1 MRPLITADTVDPD
14 LGIAR
19 AQRAAERVGAVGR
32 VDRNTIS
39 PQNLGRV
46 TQQALLRVSRM
57 DLKSSGHVRNCGEIM
72 GASKAADG
80 TDKGMKLLG
89 DLLPIIAF
97 FIVFK
102 AVGEPDGIRA
112 ATAAAIVIAAAQ
124 VGWTR
129 IRVGHFRTSQLVT
142 LGLLGFLGGLTLLLR
157 DPRYIQWKPTVVS
170 WAMAIAF
177 LGSGFIGEKSLVE
190 RMFGGSI
197 QAPRPVWWRLS
208 LAWSGFFLM
217 LGGLNLYFAWYWSTE
232 VWVNFKVFG
241 TLGLSLAFTFI
252 QALYLMRYDAGV
264 NDVGKE

>member
-1 MRPLITADTVDPD
+1 MRSPIAADTVDPN
-14 LGIAR
+14 LGITGP
-19 AQRAAERVGAVGR
+19 QRTAKRISTVGR
-32 VDRNTIS
+32 VNRHPIRLQD
-39 PQNLGRV
+39 LGSV
-46 TQQALLRVSRM
+46 TQKALLRVGRM
-57 DLKSSGHVRNCGEIM
+57 DLQSSGHARNRDEIM

-80 TDKGMKLLG
+80 TGKGMKLLG

-112 ATAAAIVIAAAQ
+112 ATVAAIVVAAVQ

-129 IRVGHFRTSQLVT
+129 LRDGHFRPSQLAT
-142 LGLLGFLGGLTLLLR
+142 LGLLGFLGGLTLVLR

-197 QAPRPVWWRLS
+197 QAPRAVWWRLS
-208 LAWSGFFLM
+208 LAWAGFFLA
-217 LGGLNLYFAWYWSTE
+217 LGALNLYFAWYWSTE